1 MFCLRAPL
9 EVEVRRDVATLSRG
23 ERIRD
28 LVKAHG
34 VRTCGKGLRGGA
46 IEVRRPNALAARQSE
61 VCDDC

>member
-9 EVEVRRDVATLSRG
+9 EVEVRRDIATLSRG

-34 VRTCGKGLRGGA
+34 VRPCGKGLRGGDDRGKTT
-46 IEVRRPNALAARQSE
+46 ERSGSAAK
-61 VCDDC
+61 